1 MTQRRYRFLEKTL
14 GTANAPPAAQA
25 QVLLA
30 VGVDVGAG
38 QQRRA
43 GAVQRQHPRV
53 AQQQEQRRA
62 AAAGQRVLEAPPRL
76 RPCAVSCRRIVDIRM
91 PSTGH
96 AKKLG

>member
-1 MTQRRYRFLEKTL
+1 MLLVLGYTWSRQR
-14 GTANAPPAAQA
+14 APPSAQA

-30 VGVDVGAG
+30 VGVHVGAG

-62 AAAGQRVLEAPPRL
+62 AAAGQRVLEAPPRV
-76 RPCAVSCRRIVDIRM
+76 RPCAV
-91 PSTGH
+91 TGREV
-96 AKKLG
+96 